1 MTEPSATAASLVPE
15 ARLATIRDGRRIA
28 VRQAGSGVP
37 VVLLHGF
44 PLDHSMWD
52 GQWGL
57 VAPGGWLDGVARLIV
72 PDLAGFGGSDGP
84 TSSSIAA
91 MADEV
96 VAILDALKCREPVVA
111 CGLSMGGYVVQHLAI
126 RHPARLRGLVLVDTK
141 LEADTPAARAGRV
154 DLSERVGRLG
164 AGIAAEAM
172 VPRLLARGPGTD
184 RRAIEARLRG
194 TIQQTSVATIQ
205 TALEALGDRPDMTAA
220 AAGFSLPTLLVVG
233 AEDMIT
239 PPECLERAAAV
250 IEGAELE
257 TILGCGHMT
266 PMEDPAAFN
275 TTLASFIRER
285 VVTILRE
292 RVATILRERVVT
304 ASPERP
310 RGAPRRD
317 DPPLNAR

>member
-1 MTEPSATAASLVPE
+1 MTEPFPAAASRVPE
-15 ARLATIRDGRRIA
+15 ARLVTLHDGRRIA
-28 VRQAGSGVP
+28 VREAGSGLP

-57 VAPGGWLDGVARLIV
+57 VAPGGQLDGVARLIV
-72 PDLAGFGGSDGP
+72 PDLAGFGGSDAP

-96 VAILDALKCREPVVA
+96 VAILDAIECREPVVA
-111 CGLSMGGYVVQHLAI
+111 CGLSMGGYVVQHLAV

-141 LEADTPAARAGRV
+141 LEADTPEARAGRV

-164 AGIAAEAM
+164 AGLAAEAM

-184 RRAIEARLRG
+184 RRPIEARLRG
-194 TIQQTSVATIQ
+194 TIERTAVATIQ

-239 PPECLERAAAV
+239 PPECLERAAAL

-257 TILGCGHMT
+257 TFPGCGHMT

-275 TTLASFIRER
+275 ARLASFLRER
-285 VVTILRE
+285 VVTFLG
-292 RVATILRERVVT
+292 ERVVT
-304 ASPERP
+304 ASPQRP
-310 RGAPRRD
+310 RGAP
-317 DPPLNAR
+317 

>member
-1 MTEPSATAASLVPE
+1 MTEPSPAAASQVPE
-15 ARLATIRDGRRIA
+15 ARLATMHDGRRIA
-28 VRQAGSGVP
+28 VREAGTGVP

-57 VAPGGWLDGVARLIV
+57 VAPGGSLDGVARLIV

-96 VAILDALKCREPVVA
+96 VAMLDAIGCREPVVA

-141 LEADTPAARAGRV
+141 LEADTAEARAGRV

-164 AGIAAEAM
+164 ARIAAEAM

-194 TIQQTSVATIQ
+194 TIERTAVATIQ
-205 TALEALGDRPDMTAA
+205 TALGALGDRPDMTAA

-239 PPECLERAAAV
+239 PPECLERAAAL
-250 IEGAELE
+250 IRGAQLE
-257 TILGCGHMT
+257 TIPGCGHMT
-266 PMEDPAAFN
+266 PMEDSAAFN
-275 TTLASFIRER
+275 ARLASFL
-285 VVTILRE
+285 V
-292 RVATILRERVVT
+292 ERVVT
-304 ASPERP
+304 ASPQRP
-310 RGAPRRD
+310 RGAP
-317 DPPLNAR
+317 